1 MEHQISPKYQI
12 DLALQIYDRLFEMY
26 DSSANV
32 ESYIEK
38 WYKVYN
44 PHTPFR
50 SENFSFVY
58 YENGQINIKKTI
70 YSIDGET
77 LLKIAIDLGIE
88 TPGFIPMIPTFRNDL
103 KSDYSV
109 ASQAFEKAFK
119 QVESDPSLAIG
130 LANSALES
138 VIKKILSDNRIP
150 IDYKEGDTLSKLI
163 SKICKAFNLHV
174 DKNMPKEVKTIG
186 SSLISVCN
194 AIEDLR
200 SKKTEFHG
208 KANKDLV
215 VTSPLYSYLIVNAVS
230 TVGSFLLNFYKAN
243 YPPYPETPS
252 MPLPPPAPTSS
263 SEMPMPF

>member
-1 MEHQISPKYQI
+1 MRT
-12 DLALQIYDRLFEMY
+12 LQ
-26 DSSANV
+26 
-32 ESYIEK
+32 
-38 WYKVYN
+38 
-44 PHTPFR
+44 
-50 SENFSFVY
+50 
-58 YENGQINIKKTI
+58 
-70 YSIDGET
+70 SIDGET
-77 LLKIAIDLGIE
+77 LLKMAIDLGIE
-88 TPGFIPMIPTFRNDL
+88 TPGFIPLIPTFRNDL

-109 ASQAFEKAFK
+109 ASQTFEKAFN

-138 VIKKILSDNRIP
+138 VIKKILADDRIQ

-163 SKICKAFNLHV
+163 NKICKAFNLHV
-174 DKNMPKEVKTIG
+174 DKNMPKEVRTIA
-186 SSLISVCN
+186 SSLISACET
-194 AIEDLR
+194 IETMR

-208 KANKDLV
+208 KADEDLV
-215 VTSPLYSYLIVNAVS
+215 VTSPLYSYFSINAVS

>member
-1 MEHQISPKYQI
+1 MEQQLSPKYQM
-12 DLALQIYDRLFEMY
+12 DLALQIYNRLFELY
-26 DSSANV
+26 DTGVDV

-38 WYKVYN
+38 WYEIYN
-44 PHTPFR
+44 PHSPYR

-77 LLKIAIDLGIE
+77 LLKMAIDLGIE

-109 ASQAFEKAFK
+109 ASQTFEKAFK

-163 SKICKAFNLHV
+163 NKICKAFNLHV

-263 SEMPMPF
+263 SEMPMTF